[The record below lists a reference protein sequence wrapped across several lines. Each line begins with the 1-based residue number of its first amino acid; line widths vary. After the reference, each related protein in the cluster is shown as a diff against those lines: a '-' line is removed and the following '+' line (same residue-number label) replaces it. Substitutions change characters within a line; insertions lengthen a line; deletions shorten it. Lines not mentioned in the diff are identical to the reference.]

1 MVEIVQGKRLYQ
13 VTVTNNYKV
22 AFVAGQTVQVGRY
35 QNPFFKFY
43 ESSMEYPIIDS
54 QMGTTV
60 MLNCVEWIHRVR
72 NKTVQTSYDVLAEK
86 AFEVSQHYM
95 MLARELV
102 MEQIRVEEFDG
113 RPPSRQTCLFL
124 TESIEEAHGWL
135 PLLGGQGAIC
145 ELVCTGIIHRADSR
159 LMVTVSEP
167 LSITKDKARDYWRGG
182 VGAAPRIEVLFQGEA
197 VVSTVGL

>member
-43 ESSMEYPIIDS
+43 ELTMEYPIIDS

-60 MLNCVEWIHRVR
+60 MLNCVELIHRVR

-113 RPPSRQTCLFL
+113 RPPSLGRLTAGFLFL
-124 TESIEEAHGWL
+124 AVK
-135 PLLGGQGAIC
+135 GQFASWFAPALFI
-145 ELVCTGIIHRADSR
+145 
-159 LMVTVSEP
+159 
-167 LSITKDKARDYWRGG
+167 ARIP
-182 VGAAPRIEVLFQGEA
+182 A
-197 VVSTVGL
+197 